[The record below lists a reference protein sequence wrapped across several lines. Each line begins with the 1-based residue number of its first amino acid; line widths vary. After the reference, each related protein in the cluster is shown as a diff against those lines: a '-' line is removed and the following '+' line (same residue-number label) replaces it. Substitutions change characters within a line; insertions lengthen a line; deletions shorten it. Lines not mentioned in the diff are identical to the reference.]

1 MDRLHLMTVFVAVVE
16 NEGFASAARK
26 LRLSAPAVSR
36 AISELETRLGVKL
49 LHRTTRHLQI
59 TDAGQRYYKDAKQI
73 VALSEE
79 ADDAVRGRNAT
90 PRGMVR
96 ITASVLFG
104 RLYIMDGIIS
114 YLKNFPE
121 MEVDALFV
129 DRVVNMLEEGVDVAI
144 RIGELQDS
152 SYKAIKVGTIRR
164 VLCASSTY
172 LKAHGSPKKPEDL
185 ADHRIILARGLNPNN
200 ELKFIDNGKAMNVR
214 VNPFL
219 AVSDNFSAEKAV
231 LADMGISRFLSYQV
245 ANSLESGALKII
257 LSDYE
262 HPPVPVHVVHRE
274 GRYSS
279 ARTKSLIDWM
289 VEHLRSQTSLN

>member
-1 MDRLHLMTVFVAVVE
+1 MTVFVAVVE

-26 LRLSAPAVSR
+26 LRLSPPAVSR
-36 AISELETRLGVKL
+36 AVSELETRLGVKL

-104 RLYIMDGIIS
+104 RLYVMDGIIS
-114 YLKNFPE
+114 YLKNYPD
-121 MEVDALFV
+121 MQVDALFV

-152 SYKAIKVGTIRR
+152 SYKAIKVGAIRR
-164 VLCASSTY
+164 VLCASTAY
-172 LKAHGSPKKPEDL
+172 LKEYGYPKKPEDL
-185 ADHRIILARGLNPNN
+185 SNHKIILARGLSPSN
-200 ELKFIDNGKAMNVR
+200 ELKFIDKGKASSVR
-214 VNPFL
+214 VDPFL

-245 ANSLESGALKII
+245 AESLESGALKII

-279 ARTKSLIDWM
+279 ARTKSMIDWM
-289 VEHLRSQTSLN
+289 VDHLRSQTSLN

>member
-26 LRLSAPAVSR
+26 LRLSPPAVSR
-36 AISELETRLGVKL
+36 AVSELETRLGVKL

-73 VALSEE
+73 VALAEE
-79 ADDAVRGRNAT
+79 ADDIVRGRNAT

-104 RLYIMDGIIS
+104 RLYVMDGIIS
-114 YLKNFPE
+114 YLKNYPE
-121 MEVDALFV
+121 MQVDALFV
-129 DRVVNMLEEGVDVAI
+129 DRVVNMLDEGVDVAI

-164 VLCASSTY
+164 VLCASTPY
-172 LKAHGSPKKPEDL
+172 LKEHGFPKKPEDL
-185 ADHRIILARGLNPNN
+185 SDHRIILARGMSPTN
-200 ELKFIDNGKAMNVR
+200 ELKFMNNGKTIHVR
-214 VNPFL
+214 VDPFL
-219 AVSDNFSAEKAV
+219 SVSDNFSAEKAV

-245 ANSLESGALKII
+245 ADSLESGALKVI

-279 ARTKSLIDWM
+279 ARTKTLIDWM

>member
-26 LRLSAPAVSR
+26 LRLSPPAVSR
-36 AISELETRLGVKL
+36 AVSELETRLGVKL

-79 ADDAVRGRNAT
+79 ADDAVRGRNAI
-90 PRGMVR
+90 PKGLVR

-104 RLYIMDGIIS
+104 RLYVMDGIIS
-114 YLKNFPE
+114 YLKNYPD
-121 MEVDALFV
+121 MQVDALFV

-152 SYKAIKVGTIRR
+152 SYKAIKVGAIRR
-164 VLCASSTY
+164 VLCASTSY
-172 LKAHGSPKKPEDL
+172 LKEYGYPKKPEDL
-185 ADHRIILARGLNPNN
+185 SNHKVILARGLSPSN
-200 ELKFIDNGKAMNVR
+200 ELKFIDKGKASSVR
-214 VNPFL
+214 VDPFL

-245 ANSLESGALKII
+245 AESLESGALKII

-279 ARTKSLIDWM
+279 ARTKSMIDWM